1 MYEYVGGKSVCMRE
15 RELTYAGM
23 HVEVRAT
30 FRILGV
36 SFHLVEAGVSGF
48 FTRSF

>member
-1 MYEYVGGKSVCMRE
+1 MYERERE

-36 SFHLVEAGVSGF
+36 SFHLVEAGVSDF